1 MEELLRREDDD
12 EDREDGDRDED
23 REDGDRED
31 ESLPEVVEAAPD
43 LPEPVFVEP
52 PGEASLEVER
62 VEEGLLEHSL
72 APGEGREPSLDVFA
86 DYEELEVVGS
96 GGAGVVTRARERST
110 GREVALKRLRKPIER
125 ERFLREADAIAS
137 LDHPSIVRL
146 FQVLGVD
153 ELEENPEAP
162 LALVLEHVAGPD
174 LERLVQRHGRLPLL
188 DALGLAIDLTEA
200 LGHAHERGVLHRDV
214 KPSNVLLAPGGRAK
228 LTDFGLALSVTAQLS
243 LTPSG
248 ATLGT
253 PSYMAPEQL
262 GGAHRVD
269 ARADVYGVGATLYR
283 LLSGVSPRVIRESR
297 LPHEARALVLRCV
310 EEDPRDRYP
319 DMSAL
324 GAALR
329 HLRTR
334 VQEDTSGVHR
344 SLARASLELKHE
356 LERTLARDA
365 GQRLLVAAAGLANL
379 ELLPPE
385 APIQLR
391 TRLELGGAWREALD
405 FVIETVE
412 ANASRQGSDRP
423 RLLRDAHAI
432 LSAALTGQ
440 GEGVRAALRRLAE
453 RAREPRR
460 EPPARR
466 LSAVVQR
473 LLEREAL
480 QPEDLRAISGR
491 SGPARV
497 VLEGVLTRIR
507 LRAEEGSPALRAVTR
522 ARWAMT
528 ELRLALPEWAERVEE
543 EDLAL
548 ALRETAVRAREARG
562 AEPDAGEDQG
572 RTP

>member
-1 MEELLRREDDD
+1 MEELLRRD
-12 EDREDGDRDED
+12 EDEDGE
-23 REDGDRED
+23 
-31 ESLPEVVEAAPD
+31 EAEEETPAPPAPLAQAPV
-43 LPEPVFVEP
+43 LPEPVLEP
-52 PGEASLEVER
+52 PPAAVAAPERLEAA
-62 VEEGLLEHSL
+62 LEHSL
-72 APGEGREPSLDVFA
+72 APGEASEPSLDAFA

-110 GREVALKRLRKPIER
+110 GQEVALKRLRKPIER

-137 LDHPSIVRL
+137 LDHPAIVRL
-146 FQVLGVD
+146 HRVLGVD
-153 ELEENPEAP
+153 RLEEDPEGP

-188 DALGLAIDLTEA
+188 DALGLAIDLAEA

-214 KPSNVLLAPGGRAK
+214 KPSNVLLAPGGKAK

-269 ARADVYGVGATLYR
+269 ARADVYGLGATLYR
-283 LLSGVSPRVIRESR
+283 LLSGVSPRGIRESR
-297 LPHEARALVLRCV
+297 IPYEARSLVLRCV

-319 DMSAL
+319 DMEAL

-329 HLRTR
+329 RLRTR

-379 ELLPPE
+379 ELLPAE
-385 APIQLR
+385 APVQLR

-412 ANASRQGSDRP
+412 ASASRQGADRP

-460 EPPARR
+460 ESPARR

-473 LLEREAL
+473 LLERDAL
-480 QPEDLRAISGR
+480 EPEDLRAISGR

-522 ARWAMT
+522 ARWALT

-548 ALRETAVRAREARG
+548 ALRETAVRAREARLA
-562 AEPDAGEDQG
+562 AETDDEEE
-572 RTP
+572 T